1 MEELT
6 IEQKAKAYDE
16 AIEVARKY
24 WNSPRTCI
32 DIDVLPELFPE
43 IKEIDDEEIRKGLI
57 AIITDFDSLY
67 LQENYSLSREEAIAW
82 LEEQGEHANFRNKIQ
97 IGDKVTRNEDGVLVN
112 LSQLKRVAKKDEK
125 QGEQKPAEW
134 SEDDENLLKLSLENL
149 TELKDRFGEEYG
161 KVGDCIVFLESIK
174 DRVQPLSKQ
183 EWGEEDKA
191 MMNLIIARLHS
202 HPNVDLEEYSKEY
215 DWLKNKLKSLRP
227 QSTWKPSDE
236 QMEALN
242 NIKVTGC
249 ISYAGQGQEL
259 DNLYQDLNKLREE

>member
-161 KVGDCIVFLESIK
+161 KVGDCIVLLESIK
-174 DRVQPLSKQ
+174 ERC
-183 EWGEEDKA
+183 
-191 MMNLIIARLHS
+191 
-202 HPNVDLEEYSKEY
+202 
-215 DWLKNKLKSLRP
+215 
-227 QSTWKPSDE
+227 TWKPSKE
-236 QMEALN
+236 Q
-242 NIKVTGC
+242 
-249 ISYAGQGQEL
+249 ISVLSRSLKYINTISPNYCHVLKEL
-259 DNLYQDLNKLREE
+259 LAQLNKLREE